1 MGKYPANGKEIR
13 AAARAN
19 ISVNQRLIHVSQR
32 FSELFTRQVF
42 YLQNALR
49 IALHILQ
56 GRSARPMGHH
66 IGIGVEG
73 HQGQQHPE
81 QRILLR

>member
-42 YLQNALR
+42 YIQNALR

-56 GRSARPMGHH
+56 AAQPAPGHH

>member
-56 GRSARPMGHH
+56 AAQPAHGTPHWYRG
-66 IGIGVEG
+66 
-73 HQGQQHPE
+73 
-81 QRILLR
+81 